1 MGIYEKL
8 LGIQEVLKAPKGQ
21 YNSFGKYYYRNCED
35 ILEAVKPICKQY
47 GAVLT
52 VSDEIV
58 LIGERFY
65 IKATATLTDIESG
78 EKVSTTA
85 FAREEVDKKGMSAE
99 QMTGSCSSYARKYT
113 LNGLFCI
120 DDTKDADAQLPPQG
134 EQAKETTNSKVTAQQ
149 IADLQAL
156 AKKKGVTV
164 ESIVNGY
171 KLKTLQDI
179 SPAQWTQAMNSLT
192 KRADVNG

>member
-1 MGIYEKL
+1 MNIYEKL
-8 LGIQEVLKAPKGQ
+8 LSIQEVLKAPKSHSTGR
-21 YNSFGKYYYRNCED
+21 YYYRTCED
-35 ILEAVKPICKQY
+35 ILEAAKPVCKQH

-58 LIGERFY
+58 LIGDRFY

-78 EKVSTTA
+78 EKVSTNA
-85 FAREEVDKKGMSAE
+85 FAREELDRKGMDAP
-99 QMTGSCSSYARKYT
+99 QLTGSSSSYSRKYA

-120 DDTKDADAQLPPQG
+120 DDTKDADALAAQD
-134 EQAKETTNSKVTAQQ
+134 EQEEAKSETVTAKQV
-149 IADLQAL
+149 ADLQAL
-156 AKKKGVTV
+156 AKKKGVTI

-179 SPAQWTQAMNSLT
+179 SPQQWAQAMNGLS
-192 KRADVNG
+192 KRADV

>member
-1 MGIYEKL
+1 MNIYEKL
-8 LGIQEVLKAPKGQ
+8 LSIQEVLKAPKSQ

-35 ILEAVKPICKQY
+35 ILEAAKPICKQY

-85 FAREEVDKKGMSAE
+85 FAREALDKKGMDES
-99 QMTGSCSSYARKYT
+99 QVTGTASSYSRKYC

-120 DDTKDADAQLPPQG
+120 DDTKDADALTPVRGKQ
-134 EQAKETTNSKVTAQQ
+134 EEAKSEAVTAKQV
-149 IADLQAL
+149 ADLQAL

-192 KRADVNG
+192 KRADV

>member
-1 MGIYEKL
+1 MNIYEKL
-8 LGIQEVLKAPKGQ
+8 LCIQEVLKCNKSQ

-35 ILEAVKPICKQY
+35 ILEAAKPICKQY

-58 LIGERFY
+58 LIGDRFY
-65 IKATATLTDIESG
+65 IKATATLTDVESG
-78 EKVSTTA
+78 EKVSTAA
-85 FAREEVDKKGMSAE
+85 FAREALDKRGMDES
-99 QMTGSCSSYARKYT
+99 QVTGTASSYSRKFS

-120 DDTKDADAQLPPQG
+120 DDTKDADALPQG
-134 EQAKETTNSKVTAQQ
+134 EQAKEPTGVKVTAKG
-149 IADLQAL
+149 IAELQAL

-164 ESIVNGY
+164 ESIVSGY

-192 KRADVNG
+192 KRADV

>member
-8 LGIQEVLKAPKGQ
+8 LNIQTELKAPKSQ
-21 YNSFGKYYYRNCED
+21 YNSFGKYYYRSCED
-35 ILEAVKPICKQY
+35 ILEAAKPICKQY
-47 GAVLT
+47 GAALT

-58 LIGERFY
+58 LIGDRFY

-78 EKVSTTA
+78 EKVSATA
-85 FAREEVDKKGMSAE
+85 FAREEQDKKGMDAS
-99 QMTGSCSSYARKYT
+99 QLTGSCSSYSRKYC

-120 DDTKDADAQLPPQG
+120 DDTKDADALKPPQG
-134 EQAKETTNSKVTAQQ
+134 EQAKETTNGKVTAQQ

-156 AKKKGVTV
+156 AKQKGVAL

-192 KRADVNG
+192 KRADV

>member
-1 MGIYEKL
+1 MNIFEKL
-8 LGIQEVLKAPKGQ
+8 LNIQTELKAPKSQ

-35 ILEAVKPICKQY
+35 ILEAVKPICKKY

-52 VSDEIV
+52 VFDEVV

-65 IKATATLTDIESG
+65 IKATAILTDIENG
-78 EKVSTTA
+78 EMVTATA
-85 FAREEVDKKGMSAE
+85 FAREEQDKKGMDAS
-99 QMTGSCSSYARKYT
+99 QLTGSCSSYARKYT

-120 DDTKDADAQLPPQG
+120 DDTKDADAQQPPQD
-134 EQAKETTNSKVTAQQ
+134 EQVKEATNSKVTAQQ

-156 AKKKGVTV
+156 AKQKGVTI

-179 SPAQWTQAMNSLT
+179 SPQQWAQAMNGLK
-192 KRADVNG
+192 KRADV

>member
-1 MGIYEKL
+1 MNIYEKL
-8 LGIQEVLKAPKGQ
+8 LSIQEVLKCNKSQ

-35 ILEAVKPICKQY
+35 ILEAAKPICKQF

-52 VSDEIV
+52 ISDEIV

-85 FAREEVDKKGMSAE
+85 FAREALDKKGMDES
-99 QMTGSCSSYARKYT
+99 QVTGTASSYSRKFS

-120 DDTKDADAQLPPQG
+120 DDTKDADALPPSQG
-134 EQAKETTNSKVTAQQ
+134 KQEETKSEAVTAKQV
-149 IADLQAL
+149 ADLQAL
-156 AKKKGVTV
+156 AKKKGVTI

-179 SPAQWTQAMNSLT
+179 TPQQWAQAMNSLQ
-192 KRADVNG
+192 KRADV

>member
-1 MGIYEKL
+1 MNIYEKL
-8 LGIQEVLKAPKGQ
+8 LSIQEVLKCNKSQ

-35 ILEAVKPICKQY
+35 ILEAAKPICKQF

-52 VSDEIV
+52 ISDEIV

-85 FAREEVDKKGMSAE
+85 YAREALDKKGMDES
-99 QMTGSCSSYARKYT
+99 QVTGTASSYSRKFS

-120 DDTKDADAQLPPQG
+120 DDTKDAAALPQG
-134 EQAKETTNSKVTAQQ
+134 EQPKEAPSGKVTAQQ
-149 IADLQAL
+149 IADLQTL
-156 AKKKGVTV
+156 AKQKGVAI

-179 SPAQWTQAMNSLT
+179 SPQQWVRAMNGLQ
-192 KRADVNG
+192 KRADVS